1 MSNFD
6 LPKHF
11 PWQENNDVTLHVDGD
26 QFYPAMLNA
35 IHKAKNFVLMEMYLF
50 ETGEIAQKF
59 VEAFS
64 NATKKGVIVKL
75 LVDDFGGRKLIASD
89 REQLSNSGVQLVF
102 YNPFSIKRLKR
113 YLYRTHRKYLI
124 VDNEVL
130 FIGGVGITDSFT
142 GHHSW
147 RETVAEVQGDVIP
160 DWHLLFNY
168 TFEEWL
174 ENTHKRIELT
184 QAKKLS
190 QAKIRTR
197 LNYTL
202 GGDKLEIQRALLNR
216 MNKSRQ
222 TLWLASAYFIPSR
235 KIRKSLRMAAVR
247 GVDVRLLLPGPVIDH
262 PSVRYASRRYYARLL
277 RYGVRIFEYQH
288 RFTHTKLV
296 AIDDW
301 YTIGSSNMD
310 RWNFRWNL
318 EANLDIDDA
327 EATKIARE
335 ILAEDFKQSVEIDH
349 DLWLNRS
356 KIMRFKEW
364 VWGNL
369 DVWLTQFTNKSF
381 KDSKRL

>member
-1 MSNFD
+1 
-6 LPKHF
+6 
-11 PWQENNDVTLHVDGD
+11 
-26 QFYPAMLNA
+26 
-35 IHKAKNFVLMEMYLF
+35 
-50 ETGEIAQKF
+50 
-59 VEAFS
+59 
-64 NATKKGVIVKL
+64 
-75 LVDDFGGRKLIASD
+75 
-89 REQLSNSGVQLVF
+89 
-102 YNPFSIKRLKR
+102 
-113 YLYRTHRKYLI
+113 
-124 VDNEVL
+124 
-130 FIGGVGITDSFT
+130 
-142 GHHSW
+142 
-147 RETVAEVQGDVIP
+147 
-160 DWHLLFNY
+160 
-168 TFEEWL
+168 
-174 ENTHKRIELT
+174 
-184 QAKKLS
+184 
-190 QAKIRTR
+190 
-197 LNYTL
+197 
-202 GGDKLEIQRALLNR
+202 
-216 MNKSRQ
+216 
-222 TLWLASAYFIPSR
+222 
-235 KIRKSLRMAAVR
+235 
-247 GVDVRLLLPGPVIDH
+247 LPGPVIDH

-369 DVWLTQFTNKSF
+369 DFWLTQFTNKSF